1 MKTEISGRHFFD
13 ALNRRDFTVIEDLL
27 DTNAQLYFPKSKP
40 MRGKQRILKFLR
52 LLFRAYPQLVFS
64 VQRIIRQENRA
75 AIHWTNRGKTRHGEP
90 YENEGVTLI
99 ELSGSR
105 IRFISDFFKDT
116 EKF

>member
-1 MKTEISGRHFFD
+1 MTTKRAGRQFFD
-13 ALNRRDFTVIEDLL
+13 ALNKRDFQLMASLL
-27 DTNAQLYFPKSKP
+27 DPEVEMFFPKTAP
-40 MRGKQRILKFLR
+40 LRGRERTLKFIR
-52 LLFRAYPQLVFS
+52 LLFRKYPQLDFS
-64 VQRIIRQENRA
+64 VQRVIAQGELTA
-75 AIHWTNRGKTRHGEP
+75 VHWTNRGRSRKDEA